1 MNICIIGKNSYI
13 GNHIDEW
20 LSRPGHSVFQL
31 DVLNEDWKNFDF
43 SPFDALIQVAGI
55 VHQPDCQ
62 DSELYKQVNTDMPI
76 EIARKF
82 KASGPKRK
90 IFVFLST
97 MAVFG
102 VSKRLNKNVITADTP
117 TTPYGLYAQSKK
129 AAEDG
134 LLFLQS
140 DDFNIIIIRPPN
152 VYGRGCRGGYIAGF
166 VGVAKKLPF
175 IPEAY
180 TNVKQSVL
188 YIDNLCE
195 LILRLI
201 ESGKHGIFMPQDDKA
216 VSAVELIRAIGAG
229 LGINVRTSRLLGAV
243 AHLGSFLPIIQKAY
257 GGVEYSEELSFFP
270 GIDYHVVPFEEA
282 IKITVK

>member
-1 MNICIIGKNSYI
+1 MKVCIIGKGSYI
-13 GNHIDEW
+13 GNHIDNW
-20 LSRPGHSVFQL
+20 LSDRGIEVYQL

-43 SPFDALIQVAGI
+43 SSFDVLIQVAGI
-55 VHQPDCQ
+55 VHRPDCH
-62 DSELYKQVNTDMPI
+62 DSELYKRVNTDMPI
-76 EIARKF
+76 EIARRF
-82 KASGPKRK
+82 KASGPQRK

-117 TTPYGLYAQSKK
+117 TTPRGLYAQSKK

-216 VSAVELIRAIGAG
+216 VSAVEIIRAIGAG
-229 LGINVRTSRLLGAV
+229 LGINVRTCRLLGAA
-243 AHLGSFLPIIQKAY
+243 AHLVSFLPIIQKAY
-257 GGVEYSEELSFFP
+257 GGVEYSEELSVFS
-270 GIDYHVVPFEEA
+270 GIDYRVISFEEA
-282 IKITVK
+282 IMTTVK